1 VTVNGAYLNRVAVA
15 VPEHEV
21 HGTFVDFAERALSD
35 RRSRLVFARMASR
48 SEIRQRWSCLRPAA
62 PGANDRV
69 DADGFY
75 MLGSFPGTGVRMQRY
90 EREAPALA
98 ARAVDGL
105 GLGDGAGDITHLVV
119 ASCTGMSAP
128 GVDFEVM
135 RRCNLNPSVERNHLG
150 FMGCNAAINALK
162 LARHIVRS
170 EADAK
175 VLVVCVELCTL
186 HLQEADDLERLLTF
200 LLFADGCAA
209 ALVSAE
215 PSGFALEGFHAEVMP
230 EAARHITWSI
240 GDTGFDMLLSGEVP
254 QAIGAA
260 LRSGSDRVLS
270 GAQPADIALWAVHPG
285 GRTVLDAVEQA
296 FALEPAALAFSR
308 TVLRDYGNMSSPS
321 VLFVLE
327 AMLRQKPP
335 PGARGCAMAF
345 GPGLTAETMLF
356 SAVGG

>member
-1 VTVNGAYLNRVAVA
+1 VIGVYLNHLAVA

-21 HGTFVDFAERALSD
+21 HGVFVRFAGRALRD
-35 RRSRLVFARMASR
+35 RRSRLLFERMASR
-48 SEIRQRWSCLRPAA
+48 SEIRKRWSCLAPAA
-62 PGANDRV
+62 PDSNETL

-75 MLGSFPGTGVRMQRY
+75 TFGSFPSTGARMQRY
-90 EREAPALA
+90 ERDAPILA
-98 ARAVDGL
+98 AKAVERL
-105 GLGDGAGDITHLVV
+105 GVGDAIQDVTHLVV
-119 ASCTGMSAP
+119 ASCTGLSAP

-135 RRCNLNPSVERNHLG
+135 RRCNLNPSIERNVLG

-170 EADAK
+170 APDAR
-175 VLVVCVELCTL
+175 VLVICVELCTL
-186 HLQEADDLERLLTF
+186 HLKESEDIERLLTF

-215 PSGFALEGFHAEVMP
+215 PGGFALDRFHAEVMP
-230 EAARHITWSI
+230 QAAAHITWTI
-240 GDTGFDMLLSGEVP
+240 RDCGFDMLLSGEVP
-254 QAIGAA
+254 ATVGAV

-270 GAQPADIALWAVHPG
+270 GASPREIALWAVHPG
-285 GRTVLDAVEQA
+285 GRTVLDAVETA
-296 FALEPAALAFSR
+296 FGLEPSALAASR
-308 TVLRDYGNMSSPS
+308 AVLRDYGNMSSPT

-327 AMLRQKPP
+327 AMMRENPP

-356 SAVGG
+356 SAAG